1 MFEQIPRYP
10 ADGDQYVFGDVTLV
24 YNKQYNTWAPVGIDQ
39 PVNVL
44 TNPDLEQFY
53 SGAITTV
60 VLPKG
65 YALMLTKWEQ
75 VKADRD
81 RRIVDVQWRYERYAE
96 LDRLGEPQ
104 VDSLAALDAYV
115 QALKDVTNQ
124 PDPYNIIWP
133 TL

>member
-44 TNPDLEQFY
+44 TNPDIEQFY
-53 SGAITTV
+53 SGATTTV